1 MTGMVDMKKRHLQL
15 IRLLNR
21 GRRFTAEELAQ
32 ETGASIRTIQR
43 DMLSLEELGY
53 PIWSVPGTGGGYEML
68 PNRLLPPLHLR
79 EQEAVALYLTLKWM
93 EHIPNVPF
101 GDIRHTLSDWYA
113 NELPKDLETKIHHLE
128 RNILWL
134 GNKQIP
140 KAPFTKDIYQAIE
153 RKNKIEMTYRTT
165 KGPRTFIVAPVGM
178 ALLDLKWYVFGLSEL
193 GLRQYR
199 IDRVETVKLLG
210 ESFESEDLMT
220 LLQASDERIGVTVHL
235 ELTPLGRRL
244 LEDVLPA
251 IDELNEWDVPEE
263 ELPFLSRQ
271 LLRAGAEVE
280 VKAPEQLR
288 EMMKE
293 HANQLWKIYT

>member
-1 MTGMVDMKKRHLQL
+1 MRKRHLQL
-15 IRLLNR
+15 IRLLNH

-43 DMLSLEELGY
+43 DMLSLEALGY
-53 PIWSVPGTGGGYEML
+53 PIWSVPGIGGGYEML

-93 EHIPNVPF
+93 EHIPDVPF
-101 GDIRHTLSDWYA
+101 GDIRSTLSDWYV
-113 NELPKDLETKIHHLE
+113 NELPHDLAEKISRLE

-140 KAPFTKDIYQAIE
+140 KAPFTKEIYQAVE
-153 RKNKIEMTYRTT
+153 RRNKMKMTYRTMN
-165 KGPRTFIVAPVGM
+165 GQRTFTVAPVGM

-199 IDRVETVKLLG
+199 IDRIEAVHVLE
-210 ESFESEDLMT
+210 EPFESEDLMSV
-220 LLQASDERIGVTVHL
+220 LQTSEERNGVTVRL
-235 ELTPLGRRL
+235 DLTPLGRRL
-244 LEDVLPA
+244 LEDVLPD
-251 IDELNEWDVPEE
+251 IDELNEWEVPKE
-263 ELPFLSRQ
+263 ELSFLSRQ
-271 LLRAGAEVE
+271 LLKAGAEVE
-280 VKAPEQLR
+280 VKAPSALR

-293 HANQLWKIYT
+293 HAERLMQRYM

>member
-1 MTGMVDMKKRHLQL
+1 MRKRHLQL
-15 IRLLNR
+15 IRLLNH

-32 ETGASIRTIQR
+32 ETGASTRTIQR

-53 PIWSVPGTGGGYEML
+53 PIWSVPGIGGGYEML

-93 EHIPNVPF
+93 EHIPDVPF
-101 GDIRHTLSDWYA
+101 GDIRSTLSDWYV
-113 NELPKDLETKIHHLE
+113 NELPHDLAEKISRLE

-140 KAPFTKDIYQAIE
+140 KAPFTKEIYQAVE
-153 RKNKIEMTYRTT
+153 RRNKMKMTYRTMN
-165 KGPRTFIVAPVGM
+165 GQRTFTVAPVGM

-199 IDRVETVKLLG
+199 IDRIEAVHVLE
-210 ESFESEDLMT
+210 EPFESEDLMSV
-220 LLQASDERIGVTVHL
+220 LQTSDERNGVTVRL
-235 ELTPLGRRL
+235 DLTPLGRRL
-244 LEDVLPA
+244 LEDVLPD
-251 IDELNEWDVPEE
+251 IDELNEWEVPKE
-263 ELPFLSRQ
+263 ELSFLSRQ
-271 LLRAGAEVE
+271 LLKAGAEVE
-280 VKAPEQLR
+280 VKAPSALR

-293 HANQLWKIYT
+293 HAERLMQRYM

>member
-1 MTGMVDMKKRHLQL
+1 MTGMIRMRKRHLQL
-15 IRLLNR
+15 IRLLNH

-93 EHIPNVPF
+93 EHIPDVPF
-101 GDIRHTLSDWYA
+101 GDIRSTLSNWYV
-113 NELPKDLETKIHHLE
+113 NELPHDLAEKIRRLE
-128 RNILWL
+128 QNILWL

-140 KAPFTKDIYQAIE
+140 KAPFTKEIYQAVE
-153 RKNKIEMTYRTT
+153 RRNKMKMTYRTT
-165 KGPRTFIVAPVGM
+165 NGQRTFTVAPVGM

-199 IDRVETVKLLG
+199 IDRIEAVHVLVEP
-210 ESFESEDLMT
+210 FESEDLMSV
-220 LLQASDERIGVTVHL
+220 LQTSDERNGVTVRL
-235 ELTPLGRRL
+235 DLTPLGRRL
-244 LEDVLPA
+244 LEDVLPD
-251 IDELNEWDVPEE
+251 IDELNEWEVPKE
-263 ELPFLSRQ
+263 ELSFLSRQ
-271 LLRAGAEVE
+271 LLKAGAEVE
-280 VKAPEQLR
+280 VKAPSALR

-293 HANQLWKIYT
+293 HAKRLMQRYM

>member
-1 MTGMVDMKKRHLQL
+1 MRKRHLQL
-15 IRLLNR
+15 IRLLNH

-53 PIWSVPGTGGGYEML
+53 PIWSVPGIGGGYEML

-93 EHIPNVPF
+93 EHIPDVPF
-101 GDIRHTLSDWYA
+101 GDIRSTLSDWYV
-113 NELPKDLETKIHHLE
+113 NELPHDLAEKISRLE

-140 KAPFTKDIYQAIE
+140 KAPFTKEIYQAVE
-153 RKNKIEMTYRTT
+153 RRNKMKMTYRTMN
-165 KGPRTFIVAPVGM
+165 GQRTFTVAPVGM

-199 IDRVETVKLLG
+199 IDRIEAVHVLE
-210 ESFESEDLMT
+210 EPFESEDLMSV
-220 LLQASDERIGVTVHL
+220 LQTSDERNGVTVRL
-235 ELTPLGRRL
+235 DLTPLGRRL
-244 LEDVLPA
+244 LEDVLPD
-251 IDELNEWDVPEE
+251 IDELNEWEVPKE
-263 ELPFLSRQ
+263 ELSFLSRQ
-271 LLRAGAEVE
+271 LLKAGAEVE
-280 VKAPEQLR
+280 VKAPSALR

-293 HANQLWKIYT
+293 HAERLMQRYM

>member
-1 MTGMVDMKKRHLQL
+1 MRKRHLQL
-15 IRLLNR
+15 IRLLNH

-53 PIWSVPGTGGGYEML
+53 PIWSVPGIGGGYEML

-93 EHIPNVPF
+93 EHIPDVPF
-101 GDIRHTLSDWYA
+101 GDIRSTLSDWYV
-113 NELPKDLETKIHHLE
+113 NELPHDLAEKIRRLE

-140 KAPFTKDIYQAIE
+140 KAPFTKEIYQAVE
-153 RKNKIEMTYRTT
+153 RRNKMKMTYRTT
-165 KGPRTFIVAPVGM
+165 NGQRTFTVAPVGM

-199 IDRVETVKLLG
+199 IDRIEAVHMLE
-210 ESFESEDLMT
+210 EPFESEDLMSV
-220 LLQASDERIGVTVHL
+220 LQTSDERNGVTVRL
-235 ELTPLGRRL
+235 DLTPLGRRL
-244 LEDVLPA
+244 LEDVLPD
-251 IDELNEWDVPEE
+251 IDELNEWEVPKE
-263 ELPFLSRQ
+263 ELSFLSRQ
-271 LLRAGAEVE
+271 LLKAGAEVE
-280 VKAPEQLR
+280 VKAPSALR

-293 HANQLWKIYT
+293 HAERLMQRYM

>member
-1 MTGMVDMKKRHLQL
+1 MKKRHLQL
-15 IRLLNR
+15 IRLLNH

-93 EHIPNVPF
+93 EHIPDVPF
-101 GDIRHTLSDWYA
+101 GDIRSTLSNWYV
-113 NELPKDLETKIHHLE
+113 NELPHDLAEKIRRLE
-128 RNILWL
+128 QNILWL

-140 KAPFTKDIYQAIE
+140 KAPFTKEIYQAVE
-153 RKNKIEMTYRTT
+153 RRNKMKMTYRTT
-165 KGPRTFIVAPVGM
+165 NGQRTFTVAPVGM
-178 ALLDLKWYVFGLSEL
+178 ALLDMKWYVFGLSEL

-199 IDRVETVKLLG
+199 IDRIEAIKLLD
-210 ESFESEDLMT
+210 ETFECEDLVT
-220 LLQASDERIGVTVHL
+220 LLQASEERVGVTVQL
-235 ELTPLGRRL
+235 ELTSLGRRL
-244 LEDVLPA
+244 LEDVLPD
-251 IDELNEWDVPEE
+251 IEDKNEWDVPEE

-271 LLRAGAEVE
+271 LLKAGAEVE
-280 VKAPEQLR
+280 VKAPRVLR

-293 HANQLWKIYT
+293 HVERLVALYV

>member
-1 MTGMVDMKKRHLQL
+1 MKKRHLQL

-43 DMLSLEELGY
+43 DMLSLEGLGY
-53 PIWSVPGTGGGYEML
+53 PIWSVPGIGGGYEML

-93 EHIPNVPF
+93 EQISDVPF
-101 GDIRHTLSDWYA
+101 GDVRNTLSDWYV
-113 NELPKDLETKIHHLE
+113 NELPQDLETKIHRLE

-140 KAPFTKDIYQAIE
+140 KAPFTKDIYQAVE
-153 RKNKIEMTYRTT
+153 RRNKVEMTYRTT
-165 KGPRTFIVAPVGM
+165 NGSRTFTVAPVGM

-193 GLRQYR
+193 GFRQYR
-199 IDRVETVKLLG
+199 IDRVKAVRLLEET
-210 ESFESEDLMT
+210 FESEDLLT
-220 LLQASDERIGVTVHL
+220 LIQANDERGGVTVQL

-244 LEDVLPA
+244 LEDVLPD
-251 IDELNEWDVPEE
+251 IDELNEWAVPEE

-271 LLRAGAEVE
+271 LLKAGAEVE
-280 VKAPEQLR
+280 VKSPSKLR
-288 EMMKE
+288 EMMKG
-293 HANQLWKIYT
+293 HAERLRNMYI

>member
-1 MTGMVDMKKRHLQL
+1 MRKRHLQL
-15 IRLLNR
+15 NRLLNH

-53 PIWSVPGTGGGYEML
+53 PIWSVPGIGGGYEML

-93 EHIPNVPF
+93 EHIPDVPF
-101 GDIRHTLSDWYA
+101 GDIRSTLSDWYV
-113 NELPKDLETKIHHLE
+113 NELPHDLAEKISRLE

-140 KAPFTKDIYQAIE
+140 KAPFTKEIYQAIE
-153 RKNKIEMTYRTT
+153 RRNKMKMTYRTT
-165 KGPRTFIVAPVGM
+165 NGQRTFTVAPVGM

-199 IDRVETVKLLG
+199 IDRIEAVHVLVEP
-210 ESFESEDLMT
+210 FESEDLMSV
-220 LLQASDERIGVTVHL
+220 LQTSDERDGVTVRL
-235 ELTPLGRRL
+235 DLTPLGRRL
-244 LEDVLPA
+244 LEDVLPD
-251 IDELNEWDVPEE
+251 IDELNEWEVPKE
-263 ELPFLSRQ
+263 ELSFLSRQ
-271 LLRAGAEVE
+271 LLKAGAEVE
-280 VKAPEQLR
+280 VKAPSALR

-293 HANQLWKIYT
+293 HAERLMQRYM

>member
-1 MTGMVDMKKRHLQL
+1 MKKRHLQL

-32 ETGASIRTIQR
+32 ETGVSIRTIQR

-93 EHIPNVPF
+93 EHIPDVPF
-101 GDIRHTLSDWYA
+101 GDIRSTLSNWYV
-113 NELPKDLETKIHHLE
+113 NELPHDLAEKIRRLE
-128 RNILWL
+128 QNILWL

-140 KAPFTKDIYQAIE
+140 KAPFTKEIYQAVE
-153 RKNKIEMTYRTT
+153 RRNKMKMTYRTT
-165 KGPRTFIVAPVGM
+165 NGQRTFTVAPVGM

-199 IDRVETVKLLG
+199 IDRIEAIKLLD
-210 ESFESEDLMT
+210 ETFECEDLVT
-220 LLQASDERIGVTVHL
+220 LLQASDERVGVTVQL
-235 ELTPLGRRL
+235 ELTSLGRRL
-244 LEDVLPA
+244 LEDVLPD
-251 IDELNEWDVPEE
+251 IEDKNEWDVPEE

-271 LLRAGAEVE
+271 LLKAGAEVE
-280 VKAPEQLR
+280 VKAPRVLR

-293 HANQLWKIYT
+293 HVERLVALYV

>member
-1 MTGMVDMKKRHLQL
+1 MKKRHLQL

-21 GRRFTAEELAQ
+21 GRRVTAEELSQ

-53 PIWSVPGTGGGYEML
+53 PIWSVPGIGGGYEML

-93 EHIPNVPF
+93 EQISDVPF
-101 GDIRHTLSDWYA
+101 GDIRNTLSDWYA
-113 NELPKDLETKIHHLE
+113 NELPQDLETKIHRLE

-140 KAPFTKDIYQAIE
+140 KTPFTKDIYQAVEQRNQIE
-153 RKNKIEMTYRTT
+153 IAYRTT
-165 KGPRTFIVAPVGM
+165 KGQRTFTVAPIGM
-178 ALLDLKWYVFGLSEL
+178 ALLDLKWYLFGLSEL

-199 IDRVETVKLLG
+199 VDRIEAVQLL
-210 ESFESEDLMT
+210 EEMFESEDLVT
-220 LLQASDERIGVTVHL
+220 LLQASDERVGVTVQL

-244 LEDVLPA
+244 LEDVLPD
-251 IDELNEWDVPEE
+251 IEEKNEWDIPEE

-271 LLRAGAEVE
+271 LLKAGAEVE
-280 VKAPEQLR
+280 VKAPSALR

-293 HANQLWKIYT
+293 HTKRLAALYV

>member
-1 MTGMVDMKKRHLQL
+1 MTGMIRMRKRHLQL
-15 IRLLNR
+15 IRLLNH

-53 PIWSVPGTGGGYEML
+53 PIWSVPGIGGGYEML

-93 EHIPNVPF
+93 EHIPDVPF
-101 GDIRHTLSDWYA
+101 GDIRSTLSDWYV
-113 NELPKDLETKIHHLE
+113 NELPHDLAEKISRLE

-140 KAPFTKDIYQAIE
+140 KAPFTKEIYQAIE
-153 RKNKIEMTYRTT
+153 RRNKMKMTYRTT
-165 KGPRTFIVAPVGM
+165 NGQRTFTVAPVGM

-199 IDRVETVKLLG
+199 IDRIEAVHVLVEP
-210 ESFESEDLMT
+210 FESEDLMSV
-220 LLQASDERIGVTVHL
+220 LQTSDERNGVTVRL
-235 ELTPLGRRL
+235 DLTPLGRRL
-244 LEDVLPA
+244 LEDVLPD
-251 IDELNEWDVPEE
+251 IDELNEWEVPKE
-263 ELPFLSRQ
+263 ELSFLSRQ
-271 LLRAGAEVE
+271 LLKAGAEVE
-280 VKAPEQLR
+280 VKAPSALR

-293 HANQLWKIYT
+293 HAERLMQRYM

>member
-1 MTGMVDMKKRHLQL
+1 MKKRHLQL

-21 GRRFTAEELAQ
+21 GRRVTAEELAQ

-53 PIWSVPGTGGGYEML
+53 PIWSVPGIGGGYEML

>member
-1 MTGMVDMKKRHLQL
+1 MKKRHLQL
-15 IRLLNR
+15 IRLLNH

-93 EHIPNVPF
+93 EHIPDVPF
-101 GDIRHTLSDWYA
+101 GDIRSTLSNWYV
-113 NELPKDLETKIHHLE
+113 NELPHDLAEKIRRLE
-128 RNILWL
+128 QNILWL

-140 KAPFTKDIYQAIE
+140 KAPFTKEIYQAVE
-153 RKNKIEMTYRTT
+153 RRNKMKMTYRTT
-165 KGPRTFIVAPVGM
+165 NGQRTFTVAPVGM
-178 ALLDLKWYVFGLSEL
+178 ALLDMKWYVFGLSEL

-199 IDRVETVKLLG
+199 IDRIEAIKLLD
-210 ESFESEDLMT
+210 ETFECEDLVT
-220 LLQASDERIGVTVHL
+220 LLQASDERVGVTVQL
-235 ELTPLGRRL
+235 ELTSLGRRL
-244 LEDVLPA
+244 LEDVLPD
-251 IDELNEWDVPEE
+251 IEDKNEWDVPEE

-271 LLRAGAEVE
+271 LLKAGAEVE
-280 VKAPEQLR
+280 VKAPRVLR

-293 HANQLWKIYT
+293 HVERLVALYV

>member
-93 EHIPNVPF
+93 EHIPDVPF
-101 GDIRHTLSDWYA
+101 GDIRSTLSNWYV
-113 NELPKDLETKIHHLE
+113 NELPHDLAEKIRRLE
-128 RNILWL
+128 QNILWL

-140 KAPFTKDIYQAIE
+140 KAPFTKEIYQAVE
-153 RKNKIEMTYRTT
+153 RRNKMKMTYRTT
-165 KGPRTFIVAPVGM
+165 NGQRTFTVAPVGM

-199 IDRVETVKLLG
+199 IDRIEAIKLLD
-210 ESFESEDLMT
+210 ETFECEDLVT
-220 LLQASDERIGVTVHL
+220 LLQASDERVGVTVQL
-235 ELTPLGRRL
+235 ELTSLGRRL
-244 LEDVLPA
+244 LEDVLPD
-251 IDELNEWDVPEE
+251 IEDKNEWDVPEE

-271 LLRAGAEVE
+271 LLKAGAEVE
-280 VKAPEQLR
+280 VKAPRVLR

-293 HANQLWKIYT
+293 HVERLVALYV

>member
-1 MTGMVDMKKRHLQL
+1 MRKRHLQL
-15 IRLLNR
+15 IRLLNH

-32 ETGASIRTIQR
+32 ETGASVRTIQR

-53 PIWSVPGTGGGYEML
+53 PIWSVPGIGGGYEML

-93 EHIPNVPF
+93 EHIPDVPF
-101 GDIRHTLSDWYA
+101 GDIRSTLSDWYV
-113 NELPKDLETKIHHLE
+113 NELPHDLAEKIRRLE

-140 KAPFTKDIYQAIE
+140 KSPFTKEIYQAVE
-153 RKNKIEMTYRTT
+153 RRTKMKMTYRTT
-165 KGPRTFIVAPVGM
+165 NGQRTFTVAPVGM

-199 IDRVETVKLLG
+199 IDRIEAVHVLE
-210 ESFESEDLMT
+210 EPFESEDLMSV
-220 LLQASDERIGVTVHL
+220 LQTSDERDGVTVRL
-235 ELTPLGRRL
+235 DLTPLGRRL
-244 LEDVLPA
+244 LEDVLPD
-251 IDELNEWDVPEE
+251 IDEWNEWEVPKE
-263 ELPFLSRQ
+263 ELSFLSRQ
-271 LLRAGAEVE
+271 LLKAGAEVE
-280 VKAPEQLR
+280 VKAPSALR

-293 HANQLWKIYT
+293 HAERLMQRYM

>member
-1 MTGMVDMKKRHLQL
+1 MKKRHLQL
-15 IRLLNR
+15 IRLLNH
-21 GRRFTAEELAQ
+21 GRRVTAEELAQ

-101 GDIRHTLSDWYA
+101 GDVRDTLSDWYV
-113 NELPKDLETKIHHLE
+113 NELPHDLAEKIRRLE

-140 KAPFTKDIYQAIE
+140 KAPLTKDIYQAVE
-153 RKNKIEMTYRTT
+153 RRNKIEMTYRTT
-165 KGPRTFIVAPVGM
+165 KGQRTFIVAPVGM
-178 ALLDLKWYVFGLSEL
+178 ALLDLKWYVFGLSDL

-199 IDRVETVKLLG
+199 IDRIEAVHLL
-210 ESFESEDLMT
+210 EEAFESEDLVS
-220 LLQASDERIGVTVHL
+220 LLQSTDERNGVTVRL
-235 ELTPLGRRL
+235 ELTALGRRL
-244 LEDVLPA
+244 LEDVLPD
-251 IDELNEWDVPEE
+251 IEEKNEWDVPEE

-271 LLRAGAEVE
+271 LLKAGAEVE
-280 VKAPEQLR
+280 VKAPRVLR
-288 EMMKE
+288 GMMKE
-293 HANQLWKIYT
+293 HAIQLMEHYQ

>member
-1 MTGMVDMKKRHLQL
+1 MKKRHLQL
-15 IRLLNR
+15 IRLLNH
-21 GRRFTAEELAQ
+21 GRRVTAEELAQ

-93 EHIPNVPF
+93 EHIPDVPF
-101 GDIRHTLSDWYA
+101 GDIRGTLSDWYV
-113 NELPKDLETKIHHLE
+113 NELPHDLEAKIRRLE

-140 KAPFTKDIYQAIE
+140 KAPFTKDIYQAVE
-153 RKNKIEMTYRTT
+153 RRNKVEMTYRTT
-165 KGPRTFIVAPVGM
+165 KGQRTFTVAPVGM

-199 IDRVETVKLLG
+199 IDRIETVKLL
-210 ESFESEDLMT
+210 EETFESEDLVS
-220 LLQASDERIGVTVHL
+220 LLQANDERNGVTVRL

-244 LEDVLPA
+244 LEDVLPD
-251 IDELNEWDVPEE
+251 IEEKNEWDVPEE

-271 LLRAGAEVE
+271 LLKAGAEVE
-280 VKAPEQLR
+280 VKAPRVLR
-288 EMMKE
+288 GMMKE
-293 HANQLWKIYT
+293 HAENLAVLYE

>member
-1 MTGMVDMKKRHLQL
+1 MRKRHLQL
-15 IRLLNR
+15 IRLLNH

-93 EHIPNVPF
+93 EHIPDVPF
-101 GDIRHTLSDWYA
+101 GDIRSTLSNWYV
-113 NELPKDLETKIHHLE
+113 NELPHDLAEKIRRLE
-128 RNILWL
+128 QNILWL

-140 KAPFTKDIYQAIE
+140 KAPFTKEIYQAVE
-153 RKNKIEMTYRTT
+153 RRNKMKMTYRTT
-165 KGPRTFIVAPVGM
+165 NGQRTFTVAPVGM

-199 IDRVETVKLLG
+199 IDRIEAVHVLVEP
-210 ESFESEDLMT
+210 FESEDLMSV
-220 LLQASDERIGVTVHL
+220 LQTSDERNGVTVRL
-235 ELTPLGRRL
+235 DLTPLGRRL
-244 LEDVLPA
+244 LEDVLPD
-251 IDELNEWDVPEE
+251 IDELNEWEVPKE
-263 ELPFLSRQ
+263 ELSFLSRQ
-271 LLRAGAEVE
+271 LLKAGAEVE
-280 VKAPEQLR
+280 VKAPSALR

-293 HANQLWKIYT
+293 HAKRLMQRYM

>member
-1 MTGMVDMKKRHLQL
+1 MKKRHLQL
-15 IRLLNR
+15 IRLLNH
-21 GRRFTAEELAQ
+21 GRRVTAEELAQ

-101 GDIRHTLSDWYA
+101 GDIRSTLSDWYV
-113 NELPKDLETKIHHLE
+113 NELPHDLEAKIRRLE

-140 KAPFTKDIYQAIE
+140 KAPLTKDIYHAVEQ
-153 RKNKIEMTYRTT
+153 RNKVEMTYRTT
-165 KGPRTFIVAPVGM
+165 KGQRTFTVAPVGM

-199 IDRVETVKLLG
+199 IDRIETVKLL
-210 ESFESEDLMT
+210 EETFESEDLVS
-220 LLQASDERIGVTVHL
+220 LLQASDERNGVTVRL

-244 LEDVLPA
+244 LEDVLPD
-251 IDELNEWDVPEE
+251 IELKNEWDVPEE

-271 LLRAGAEVE
+271 LLKAGAEVE
-280 VKAPEQLR
+280 VKAPRVLR
-288 EMMKE
+288 GMMKE
-293 HANQLWKIYT
+293 HAENLAVLYE

>member
-1 MTGMVDMKKRHLQL
+1 MKKRHLQL
-15 IRLLNR
+15 IRLLNH

-43 DMLSLEELGY
+43 DMLSLEALGY
-53 PIWSVPGTGGGYEML
+53 PIWSVPGIGGGYEML

-93 EHIPNVPF
+93 EHIPDVPF
-101 GDIRHTLSDWYA
+101 GDIRSTLSDWYV
-113 NELPKDLETKIHHLE
+113 NELPHDLAEKIRRLE

-140 KAPFTKDIYQAIE
+140 KAPFTKEIYQAVE
-153 RKNKIEMTYRTT
+153 RRKKMKMTYRTT
-165 KGPRTFIVAPVGM
+165 NGQRTFTVAPVGM

-199 IDRVETVKLLG
+199 IDRIEAVHVLE
-210 ESFESEDLMT
+210 EPFESEDLMSV
-220 LLQASDERIGVTVHL
+220 LQTSEERNGVTVRL
-235 ELTPLGRRL
+235 DLTPLGRRL
-244 LEDVLPA
+244 LEDVLPD
-251 IDELNEWDVPEE
+251 IDELNEWEVPKE
-263 ELPFLSRQ
+263 ELSFLSRQ
-271 LLRAGAEVE
+271 LLKAGAEVE
-280 VKAPEQLR
+280 VKAPSALR

-293 HANQLWKIYT
+293 HAERLMQRYM

>member
-1 MTGMVDMKKRHLQL
+1 MTGMIRMRKRHLQL
-15 IRLLNR
+15 IRLLNH

-53 PIWSVPGTGGGYEML
+53 PIWSVPGIGGGYEML

-93 EHIPNVPF
+93 EHIPDVPF
-101 GDIRHTLSDWYA
+101 GDIRSTLSDWYV
-113 NELPKDLETKIHHLE
+113 NELPHDLAEKIRRLE

-140 KAPFTKDIYQAIE
+140 KAPFTKEIYQAVE
-153 RKNKIEMTYRTT
+153 RRNKMKMTYRTT
-165 KGPRTFIVAPVGM
+165 NGQRTFTVAPVGM

-199 IDRVETVKLLG
+199 IDRIEAVHMLE
-210 ESFESEDLMT
+210 EPFESEDLMSV
-220 LLQASDERIGVTVHL
+220 LQTSDERNGVTVRL
-235 ELTPLGRRL
+235 DLTPLGRRL
-244 LEDVLPA
+244 LEDVLPD
-251 IDELNEWDVPEE
+251 IDELNEWEVPKE
-263 ELPFLSRQ
+263 ELSFLSRQ
-271 LLRAGAEVE
+271 LLKAGAEVE
-280 VKAPEQLR
+280 VKAPSALR

-293 HANQLWKIYT
+293 HAERLMQRYM

>member
-1 MTGMVDMKKRHLQL
+1 MRKRHLQL
-15 IRLLNR
+15 IRLLNH

-32 ETGASIRTIQR
+32 ETGASVRTIQR

-53 PIWSVPGTGGGYEML
+53 PIWSVPGIGGGYEML

-93 EHIPNVPF
+93 EHIPDVPF
-101 GDIRHTLSDWYA
+101 GDIRSTLSDWYV
-113 NELPKDLETKIHHLE
+113 NELPHDLAEKISRLE

-140 KAPFTKDIYQAIE
+140 KSPFTKEIYQAVE
-153 RKNKIEMTYRTT
+153 RRTKMKMTYRTT
-165 KGPRTFIVAPVGM
+165 NGQRTFTVAPVGM

-199 IDRVETVKLLG
+199 IDRIEAVHVLE
-210 ESFESEDLMT
+210 EPFESEDLMSV
-220 LLQASDERIGVTVHL
+220 LQTSDERDGVTVRL
-235 ELTPLGRRL
+235 DLTPLGRRL
-244 LEDVLPA
+244 LEDVLPD
-251 IDELNEWDVPEE
+251 IDELNEWEVPKE
-263 ELPFLSRQ
+263 ELSFLSRQ
-271 LLRAGAEVE
+271 LLKAGAEVE
-280 VKAPEQLR
+280 VKAPSALR

-293 HANQLWKIYT
+293 HAERLMQRYM

>member
-1 MTGMVDMKKRHLQL
+1 MKKRHLQL

-21 GRRFTAEELAQ
+21 GRRVTAEELSQ

-53 PIWSVPGTGGGYEML
+53 PIWSVPGIGGGYEML

-93 EHIPNVPF
+93 EQIPDVPF
-101 GDIRHTLSDWYA
+101 GDIRNTLSDWYA
-113 NELPKDLETKIHHLE
+113 NELPQDLETKIHRLE

-140 KAPFTKDIYQAIE
+140 KAPFTKNTYQAVE
-153 RKNKIEMTYRTT
+153 HRNKIEIAYRTT
-165 KGPRTFIVAPVGM
+165 KGQRTFTVAPVGM
-178 ALLDLKWYVFGLSEL
+178 ALLDLKWYVFGLSER

-199 IDRVETVKLLG
+199 VDRIEAVQLLEET
-210 ESFESEDLMT
+210 FESEDLVT
-220 LLQASDERIGVTVHL
+220 LLQASDERVGVTVAL

-244 LEDVLPA
+244 LEDILPD
-251 IDELNEWDVPEE
+251 IDELNEWVVPKE

-271 LLRAGAEVE
+271 LLKAGAEVE
-280 VKAPEQLR
+280 VKAPSALR

-293 HANQLWKIYT
+293 HTKRLAALYV

>member
-1 MTGMVDMKKRHLQL
+1 MRKRHLQL
-15 IRLLNR
+15 IRLLNH

-32 ETGASIRTIQR
+32 ETGASVRTIQR

-53 PIWSVPGTGGGYEML
+53 PIWSVPGIGGGYEML

-93 EHIPNVPF
+93 EHIPDVPF
-101 GDIRHTLSDWYA
+101 GDIRSTLSDWYV
-113 NELPKDLETKIHHLE
+113 NELPHDLAEKISRLE

-140 KAPFTKDIYQAIE
+140 KAPFTKEIYQAVE
-153 RKNKIEMTYRTT
+153 RRTKMKMTYRTT
-165 KGPRTFIVAPVGM
+165 NGQRTFTVAPVGM

-199 IDRVETVKLLG
+199 IDRIEAVHVLE
-210 ESFESEDLMT
+210 EPFESEDLMSV
-220 LLQASDERIGVTVHL
+220 LQTSDERDGVTVRL
-235 ELTPLGRRL
+235 DLTPLGRRL
-244 LEDVLPA
+244 LEDVLPD
-251 IDELNEWDVPEE
+251 IDELNEWEVPKE
-263 ELPFLSRQ
+263 ELSFLSRQ
-271 LLRAGAEVE
+271 LLKAGAEVE
-280 VKAPEQLR
+280 VKAPSALR

-293 HANQLWKIYT
+293 HAERLMQRYM

>member
-1 MTGMVDMKKRHLQL
+1 MVDMKKRHLQL

-293 HANQLWKIYT
+293 HANQLWKIYI

>member
-1 MTGMVDMKKRHLQL
+1 MKKRHLQL
-15 IRLLNR
+15 IRLLNH
-21 GRRFTAEELAQ
+21 GRRVTAEELAQ

-53 PIWSVPGTGGGYEML
+53 PIWSMPGTGGGYEML

-79 EQEAVALYLTLKWM
+79 EQEAVALYLTLKWI

-101 GDIRHTLSDWYA
+101 GDIRSTLSDWYV
-113 NELPKDLETKIHHLE
+113 NELPHDLEAKIRRLE

-153 RKNKIEMTYRTT
+153 HRNKIEMTYRTT
-165 KGPRTFIVAPVGM
+165 KGQRTFNVAPVGM

-199 IDRVETVKLLG
+199 IDRIETVKLL
-210 ESFESEDLMT
+210 EETFESEDLVS
-220 LLQASDERIGVTVHL
+220 LLQASDERNGVTVRL

-244 LEDVLPA
+244 LEDVLPD
-251 IDELNEWDVPEE
+251 IEEKNEWDVPEE

-271 LLRAGAEVE
+271 LLKAGAEVE
-280 VKAPEQLR
+280 VKAPSVLR
-288 EMMKE
+288 GMMKE
-293 HANQLWKIYT
+293 HAEQLMRHYQ

>member
-1 MTGMVDMKKRHLQL
+1 MKKRHLQL

>member
-1 MTGMVDMKKRHLQL
+1 MKKRHLQL

-113 NELPKDLETKIHHLE
+113 NELPKDLETKIHHLK

-140 KAPFTKDIYQAIE
+140 KAPFTKDIYQAVE
-153 RKNKIEMTYRTT
+153 RKNKIEMTYQTT
-165 KGPRTFIVAPVGM
+165 KGPRTFIVEPVGM

>member
-1 MTGMVDMKKRHLQL
+1 MRKRHLQL
-15 IRLLNR
+15 IRLLNH

-53 PIWSVPGTGGGYEML
+53 PIWSVPGIGGGYEML

-93 EHIPNVPF
+93 EHIPDVPF
-101 GDIRHTLSDWYA
+101 GDIRSTLSDWYV
-113 NELPKDLETKIHHLE
+113 NELPHDLAEKISRLE

-140 KAPFTKDIYQAIE
+140 KAPFTKEIYQAIE
-153 RKNKIEMTYRTT
+153 RRNKMKMTYRTT
-165 KGPRTFIVAPVGM
+165 NGQRTFTVAPVGM

-199 IDRVETVKLLG
+199 IDRIEAVHVLVEP
-210 ESFESEDLMT
+210 FESEDLMSV
-220 LLQASDERIGVTVHL
+220 LQTSDERNGVTVRL
-235 ELTPLGRRL
+235 DLTPLGRRL
-244 LEDVLPA
+244 LEDVLPD
-251 IDELNEWDVPEE
+251 IDELNEWEVPKE
-263 ELPFLSRQ
+263 ELSFLSRQ
-271 LLRAGAEVE
+271 LLKAGAEVE
-280 VKAPEQLR
+280 VKAPSALR

-293 HANQLWKIYT
+293 HAERLMQRYM

>member
-1 MTGMVDMKKRHLQL
+1 MTGMINMKKRHLQL

-21 GRRFTAEELAQ
+21 GRRVTAEELSQ

-53 PIWSVPGTGGGYEML
+53 PIWSVPGIGGGYEML

-93 EHIPNVPF
+93 EHIPDVPF
-101 GDIRHTLSDWYA
+101 GDVRHTLSDWYV
-113 NELPKDLETKIHHLE
+113 NELPQDLETKIHRLE

-140 KAPFTKDIYQAIE
+140 KAPFTKDIYQAVE
-153 RKNKIEMTYRTT
+153 HKNKIEMTYQTT

-199 IDRVETVKLLG
+199 IDRVEAVKLLD
-210 ESFESEDLMT
+210 EPFESEDLVT
-220 LLQASDERIGVTVHL
+220 LLQASDERIGVTIQL

-244 LEDVLPA
+244 LEDVLPD
-251 IDELNEWDVPEE
+251 IEQKNEFDVPKE
-263 ELPFLSRQ
+263 ELQFLSRQ
-271 LLRAGAEVE
+271 LLKAGAEVE
-280 VKAPEQLR
+280 VKAPSALR

-293 HANQLWKIYT
+293 HAERLVALYV